1 MANVFFI
8 VEGQTEEQFYKNI
21 LQDYYRQEDGYFQH
35 YFSVVMMP
43 QKKNAY
49 NRIKKGGRISY
60 DTCLKNV
67 FRFLTQT
74 SHCALVLLILDYY
87 GLDESFNTHLSS
99 EQRTLEE
106 KVKHIQ
112 GRLETDVSNPKFKFR
127 LQVHEFEAFLFSDVE
142 VIANHFSSHGNIIE
156 ELQAILD
163 SFDENPEYINDSPRT
178 APSKRLDAMY
188 PGFERFKTTD
198 GIIIAKNIGVT
209 KIRERCSH
217 FDAMCKLI
225 DDLE

>member
-8 VEGQTEEQFYKNI
+8 VEGETEEQFYKNT
-21 LQDYYRQEDGYFQH
+21 LQDYYRLEDGYFQH

-43 QKKNAY
+43 QKKNTY
-49 NRIKKGGRISY
+49 NRISKGGRITY

-67 FRFLTQT
+67 LRFLTQT
-74 SHCALVLLILDYY
+74 SHCALVLLIFDYY
-87 GLDESFNTHLSS
+87 GLDESFKTHLSS
-99 EQRTLEE
+99 EQKTLEG

-112 GRLETDVSNPKFKFR
+112 ERLETDVNNPRFKFR

-142 VIANHFSSHGNIIE
+142 VIANHFSSYGDKIE
-156 ELQAILD
+156 ELRSIVD
-163 SFDENPEYINDSPRT
+163 SFSENPEYINNSPIT

-188 PGFERFKTTD
+188 PGFEKSKTTD
-198 GIIIAKNIGVT
+198 GIIIAKNIGVA
-209 KIRERCSH
+209 KIREQCSH
-217 FDAMCKLI
+217 FDAICKLI